1 MRFAVLM
8 RKQNIDNPWIS
19 YRWAPQEVLPDFG
32 QFRSQESEPS
42 KITGQF
48 LGRDAEGESWL
59 FTGFELNL
67 FPDEAE
73 GYYLNVSATTPAWF
87 VMWRLEEDIERYIDD
102 QSIALAKSETTIA
115 VPHRIC
121 VSYNEAARLL
131 DGGEQVDQYPIDPLI
146 FASVKQFVDEN
157 YRPEVKK
164 RHRPESFKGA
174 ARGVQK
180 TGEVKS

>member
-8 RKQNIDNPWIS
+8 RKQNMDNPWVS
-19 YRWAPQEVLPDFG
+19 YRWVPHEVLPDFG
-32 QFRSQESEPS
+32 QIHPQGFENGLIS
-42 KITGQF
+42 GQF

-73 GYYLNVSATTPAWF
+73 GYYLNLSATTPCWF
-87 VMWRLEEDIERYIDD
+87 VMWRLEEDIDRYIDA
-102 QSIALAKSETTIA
+102 QSLEIATTEASIA

-131 DGGEQVDQYPIDPLI
+131 DGGESVDTVPMTEEH
-146 FASVKQFVDEN
+146 ASWLQDYVNEH
-157 YRPEVKK
+157 YRPEPKK
-164 RHRPESFKGA
+164 RHKPASFKGA
-174 ARGVQK
+174 ERPA
-180 TGEVKS
+180 EE

>member
-8 RKQNIDNPWIS
+8 RKQSIDNPWVS

-32 QFRSQESEPS
+32 QFNSNQTNTIS
-42 KITGQF
+42 GQF
-48 LGRDAEGESWL
+48 LGRDADGESWL
-59 FTGFELNL
+59 FTGYELDL

-87 VMWRLEEDIERYIDD
+87 VMWRLEEDIERYIDE
-102 QSIALAKSETTIA
+102 QSIALAKAESTFA

-131 DGGEQVDQYPIDPLI
+131 DGGESVDTIPM
-146 FASVKQFVDEN
+146 SDEHAAWLQEYVN
-157 YRPEVKK
+157 EKYRPEPKK
-164 RHRPESFKGA
+164 RHKPASFKGA
-174 ARGVQK
+174 NRPV
-180 TGEVKS
+180 EE

>member
-8 RKQNIDNPWIS
+8 RKHNLDNPWVS

-32 QFRSQESEPS
+32 QFNSQSLESDS
-42 KITGQF
+42 ISGQF
-48 LGRDAEGESWL
+48 LGRDDEGESWL

-87 VMWRLEEDIERYIDD
+87 VMWRLEEEIERYIDE
-102 QSIALAKSETTIA
+102 QSIPLAKVEATMA

-131 DGGEQVDQYPIDPLI
+131 DGGESVDTVPMSDEH
-146 FASVKQFVDEN
+146 ASWLQEYVNEN
-157 YRPEVKK
+157 YRPEPKK
-164 RHRPESFKGA
+164 RHKPASFKGA
-174 ARGVQK
+174 ERSA
-180 TGEVKS
+180 EE